1 MRKPKLPKPK
11 TVEVVKSTYQP
22 SKRELKDAMTA
33 DLRKR
38 DGSTPSME
46 EVAGALL
53 DTVNVRLIDKPRERQ
68 RR

>member
-1 MRKPKLPKPK
+1 MKKDLPKPK
-11 TVEVVKSTYQP
+11 TVELVKSSYQP
-22 SKRELKDAMTA
+22 TKRKLKDGMTA

-53 DTVNVRLIDKPRERQ
+53 DTVNVRLIDKPRER
-68 RR
+68 RRR